1 MLPPDK
7 FVDIDEARKSLQVLK
22 SFDFDDLLLG
32 DGECILGEGKKTLE
46 KFLGQ

>member
-32 DGECILGEGKKTLE
+32 DGECIFGEGKKTLE
-46 KFLGQ
+46 KFLSQ

>member
-32 DGECILGEGKKTLE
+32 DGEYILGKGKRNV
-46 KFLGQ
+46 